1 MSTPMVPSSQPQRI
15 VLYTTADGNV
25 TVDVFFQGDNFWLP
39 QRAMA
44 ELFGVKTPA
53 ISKHLKN
60 IYESGELMPQATV
73 SKMETVQSEG
83 ERHITRELLK
93 SDVTIAKNYLNERE
107 IFKLDRLVVMFID
120 FAEMR
125 ALNKQVMTMRDWLQN
140 VEKFLQYTDQQVLRH
155 AGKIS
160 HEMAMIK
167 AHAEY
172 EQYRVKQD
180 LDYSSDF
187 DIALSKYLKGEE
199 TP

>member
-1 MSTPMVPSSQPQRI
+1 MSTPMVASSQTQRI

-25 TVDVFFQGDNFWLP
+25 TVNVFFQGDNFWLP

-83 ERHITRELLK
+83 ARHITRE
-93 SDVTIAKNYLNERE
+93 
-107 IFKLDRLVVMFID
+107 
-120 FAEMR
+120 
-125 ALNKQVMTMRDWLQN
+125 
-140 VEKFLQYTDQQVLRH
+140 
-155 AGKIS
+155 
-160 HEMAMIK
+160 
-167 AHAEY
+167 
-172 EQYRVKQD
+172 

-187 DIALSKYLKGEE
+187 DIALSKYLKGGE